1 MATIDEGVLLSAK
14 ENGLLDGVYRPCLH
28 PTVNTANHLLGL
40 ASSHG
45 GARPA
50 EIAKSL
56 EIRLSTVY
64 QFAALLQRLDLLEVK
79 AGKEQGNP
87 KTYFAK
93 KVPAPGSHRRKP

>member
-28 PTVNTANHLLGL
+28 PTVNTANHLLRL
-40 ASSHG
+40 ASGHG
-45 GARPA
+45 GVRPA
-50 EIAKSL
+50 EVVESL
-56 EIRLSTVY
+56 GIKLSTVY

-79 AGKEQGNP
+79 EGKGQGNP

-93 KVPAPGSHRRKP
+93 KVPAPGSCRRKP